1 MDDKILKRGQ
11 KIYSFF
17 GGGKKRDGKSS
28 FANWTLVLGL
38 AVCKCAFAIGVG
50 LSVCFLVADAR
61 N

>member
-1 MDDKILKRGQ
+1 MTKFSKWDKKFIL
-11 KIYSFF
+11 FF
-17 GGGKKRDGKSS
+17 GGGKKGNGKSS

-38 AVCKCAFAIGVG
+38 AVCKCAFAISVG